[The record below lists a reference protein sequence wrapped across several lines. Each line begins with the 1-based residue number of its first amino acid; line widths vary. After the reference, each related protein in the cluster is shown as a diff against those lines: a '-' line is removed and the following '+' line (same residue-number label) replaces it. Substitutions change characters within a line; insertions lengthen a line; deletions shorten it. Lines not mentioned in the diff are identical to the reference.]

1 VNASIGREYFDVAWI
16 SISHS
21 VTNDLAL
28 QAETSMTS
36 DIKKERAMK
45 WLCSVSIGL
54 VAASSIVMAQSDATM
69 GKPAM
74 ADSMAMNETYVGCV
88 EAGNA
93 PGSFVLTHVSHE
105 PVHEASMTKDAM
117 HQDAKDTMM
126 KHEGH
131 AGEDMSKPAATSS
144 VMLAGSA
151 VSKKYLGRKV
161 SVSGPVTM
169 ASQTSVAVK
178 SIKVIAKACS

>member
-1 VNASIGREYFDVAWI
+1 
-16 SISHS
+16 
-21 VTNDLAL
+21 
-28 QAETSMTS
+28 
-36 DIKKERAMK
+36 
-45 WLCSVSIGL
+45 
-54 VAASSIVMAQSDATM
+54 VAASSIVIAQSGATM
-69 GKPAM
+69 SKPAM
-74 ADSMAMNETYVGCV
+74 ADSMVMNETYVGCV

-105 PVHEASMTKDAM
+105 SMHGASMAKDEM
-117 HQDAKDTMM
+117 HQDTNKKDTMM
-126 KHEGH
+126 EHEGH
-131 AGEDMSKPAATSS
+131 AAEDMSMPAAPSS